1 MRRKNE
7 KVKRNIIGTKKN
19 QHNEVEEDK
28 IKSETSIDL
37 VINK

>member
-28 IKSETSIDL
+28 IKSIDL